1 MCWSSE
7 QYKPGYKGMRKH
19 RMCGSV
25 APGDLEWA
33 EDGRG
38 CLKFDF
44 QINGPNVQAK
54 KPLCVNP
61 GHQRQT
67 LLVDHCLCPAKLQAV
82 KLHRHPN
89 LLKLNF

>member
-1 MCWSSE
+1 
-7 QYKPGYKGMRKH
+7 MRKH

-54 KPLCVNP
+54 KAPLRKP
-61 GHQRQT
+61 RA
-67 LLVDHCLCPAKLQAV
+67 PAADIASRSLP
-82 KLHRHPN
+82 LSC
-89 LLKLNF
+89 